1 MATTYDYAKLNEEYG
16 SNAERLAFVD
26 FKLRFTGIIQR
37 TDLSE
42 AFNLAE
48 ASSSR
53 LLSLYHELKPNNMY
67 YDRSK
72 KVNVICEESYEPII
86 AMDAEI
92 ALGMLSHGFN
102 KNRLIGKPIL
112 NYARVG
118 KVPEQL
124 DIVQVSKITRAMFN
138 QQAINCEYISANSCN
153 HSNREL
159 VPLTLI
165 SDGKN
170 WLFRAY
176 DRSSDGYSFKN
187 FNFAR
192 ACNIDLDFVA
202 EKDAQPYELL
212 AHDVKWNT
220 MLPLL
225 LELHPNLNDDLKA
238 SVRRDYGMADNQDE
252 VILTE
257 RGALIW
263 LLCSQWLIDK
273 TDKESSK
280 NNNRY
285 YNFHLKNRQMLLDYL

>member
-37 TDLSE
+37 TDLAE

-53 LLSLYHELKPNNMY
+53 LLSLYHELKPNNMR

-124 DIVQVSKITRAMFN
+124 NIDQVSTLTRAMFN
-138 QQAINCEYISANSCN
+138 QQAINCQYISANSSN

-176 DRSSDGYSFKN
+176 DRSSDDYSFKN

-192 ACNIDLDFVA
+192 ACNINLAVTSD
-202 EKDAQPYELL
+202 KDAQPYELL
-212 AHDVKWNT
+212 AHDIKWNT
-220 MLPLL
+220 LQPLL

-238 SVRRDYGMADNQDE
+238 SVRRDYGMADDQNE
-252 VILTE
+252 ILLTE

-263 LLCSQWLIDK
+263 LLCNQWLIDK
-273 TDKESSK
+273 RDEESSK
-280 NNNRY
+280 SKSRY
-285 YNFHLKNRQMLLDYL
+285 YNFQLKNRHMLLDYL